1 MLILK
6 YQGGELENLAGTL
19 CPPELV
25 LFVILSLAKDLLCE
39 PVAIL
44 VSQGD
49 GGFDSLH
56 GRRALALAVSRL
68 FCSLEL
74 VFLSSWAGFYCHP
87 EPSEGS
93 DLGNPFFYS

>member
-39 PVAIL
+39 PVAE
-44 VSQGD
+44 SR
-49 GGFDSLH
+49 
-56 GRRALALAVSRL
+56 GRRI
-68 FCSLEL
+68 
-74 VFLSSWAGFYCHP
+74 
-87 EPSEGS
+87 
-93 DLGNPFFYS
+93 